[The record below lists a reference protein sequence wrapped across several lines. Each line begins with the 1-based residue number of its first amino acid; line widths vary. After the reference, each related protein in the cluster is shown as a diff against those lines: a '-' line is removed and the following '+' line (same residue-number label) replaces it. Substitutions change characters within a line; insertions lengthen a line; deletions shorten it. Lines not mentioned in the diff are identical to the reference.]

1 MGPLKIF
8 YISVFILWI
17 IIPLALTFIN
27 KPNRQL
33 RSDSIRLFFSYLFAT
48 GLAIVVII
56 PIVLTVYAPFAPSI
70 VSSSSV
76 LSNASDVRPGISF
89 SSFEILWKS
98 DFFKWLG
105 VTTVVSIITTVLLV
119 IVVACVGYSYSRYRF
134 KGKKGSLIFA
144 MIIQMI
150 PTLAAMVTYI
160 TMRHSI
166 GYFIAPTGIF
176 SVFTIF
182 GLSLDQAM
190 GFTTL
195 ILIYLSGGVGMNL
208 FLMKGN
214 YDQISRE
221 LDEAARIDGAGPFR
235 VFTQIV
241 IPLVRPMLSVVAVF
255 TFIGP
260 FFDVILARLIL
271 PTETYTIANYLY
283 RWVENPNSQELYNVP
298 AFMAGSIIIAIPIVF
313 FFMIMQN
320 NLVSG
325 LSSGGTKG

>member
-1 MGPLKIF
+1 MGPLKLF

-17 IIPLALTFIN
+17 IIPLALTFIK

-33 RSDSIRLFFSYLFAT
+33 QSDSVRLFFSYLFAT
-48 GLAIVVII
+48 GLAFVVII
-56 PIVLTVYAPFAPSI
+56 PILLTAYAPFAPSI

-89 SSFEILWKS
+89 ESFNALWQS

-105 VTTVVSIITTVLLV
+105 VTTVVSLITTVLLV
-119 IVVACVGYSYSRYRF
+119 IVVASVGYSYSRYRF

-176 SVFTIF
+176 GIFTVF
-182 GLSLDQAM
+182 GLSVDQAM

-214 YDQISRE
+214 YDQISKE

-235 VFTQIV
+235 VFYQII

-271 PTETYTIANYLY
+271 PNETYTIANYLY
-283 RWVENPNSQELYNVP
+283 RWVENPNATYYNVP

>member
-1 MGPLKIF
+1 MSKITIA
-8 YISVFILWI
+8 YLSLLIIWI
-17 IIPLALTFIN
+17 AIPLGLTFIK

-48 GLAIVVII
+48 GLAIVVIFPVI
-56 PIVLTVYAPFAPSI
+56 LTAYAPFAPSLTK
-70 VSSSSV
+70 SSSV
-76 LSNASDVRPGISF
+76 LSNVTDVRMGISF
-89 SSFEILWKS
+89 DSFAALADSE
-98 DFFKWLG
+98 FFRWLG
-105 VTTVVSIITTVLLV
+105 VTVLVSLITTVLLV
-119 IVVACVGYSYSRYRF
+119 IIVSAVGYSYSRYRF

-144 MIIQMI
+144 MIIQMV
-150 PTLAAMVTYI
+150 PTLAAMVTFI

-166 GYFIAPTGIF
+166 GFFLVPTGIF
-176 SVFTIF
+176 SIFTVF
-182 GLSLDQAM
+182 GLTTDQAM
-190 GFTTL
+190 GFSTL

-214 YDQISRE
+214 YDQISKE

-235 VFTQIV
+235 VFTQII

-271 PTETYTIANYLY
+271 PNETYTVANYLY
-283 RWVENPNSQELYNVP
+283 RWVENPNATYYNVP

-313 FFMIMQN
+313 FFMFMQR

-325 LSSGGTKG
+325 LSAGGTKG